1 MSALKKK
8 KVVIIESEKPSSLY
22 IDSRNGILYFNI
34 KELLMGKGRNTPI
47 FLHFLSDE
55 PLSVGDYALSG
66 LIPYQVT
73 NDNLKSNDPKIVATT
88 DYDIPLPKPSPEF
101 IIKFLGK
108 FNMGER
114 IFEVMIQYTYDAIR
128 RSVMDVPRTNYRPKV
143 DKNNYITIKP
153 IKDTYTRKEVEGL
166 LKTLMKADFID
177 FAKGEN
183 AISGWKKY
191 DLFIEENL

>member
-73 NDNLKSNDPKIVATT
+73 NDNLKSNDPKIVSTT

-114 IFEVMIQYTYDAIR
+114 IFEVMIQYTYDAIS